1 MKKIVASVF
10 APLALTFLLGLP
22 ALATTQ
28 ASDSGQMSNMG
39 HMGKMDHMHHKGGM
53 GHKGEKHSDVRQAIH
68 MLDHSKMVLQRHASD
83 DPGGHKAE
91 ALKGI
96 DTALDHLQMALKA
109 DQK

>member
-28 ASDSGQMSNMG
+28 DSGQMSNMG
-39 HMGKMDHMHHKGGM
+39 HMGKMDHMHHKGKM
-53 GHKGEKHSDVRQAIH
+53 GHMGEKHADVKHAIH
-68 MLDHSKMVLQRHASD
+68 MLDHAKMALQRHAAD